1 MEGRVAIVTGAGRN
15 IGRGIALALAD
26 GGAAVVVNARANMQE
41 AQAVA
46 GEIERAGGKAL
57 AVTADVADAEAV
69 QAMVAAAAARFGRI
83 DILVNNAA
91 VRVEQ
96 AFEGMTL
103 AQWRAVTRIILDGA
117 FNCVQAC
124 LPHLKQSGGGAIIN
138 IGGLSAHT
146 GAARRPHVVTA
157 KAGLIGF
164 TRALAHELAPDKIR
178 VNTVT
183 PGLMATPRPAG
194 AARAAA
200 SFARDRARR
209 PPRRARRHRRRRA
222 LPLRPRRELHHRPEH
237 AGERRDVFGVMRR
250 FVPQAAAL
258 TVPPSLGLPEFAN
271 SGEHKTKRSD
281 LLAVLDRSVHD
292 LVRTCCPGFHP
303 GLDER
308 ARLLLRARSGPA
320 AKPGRPGP
328 ADQSVGADVM
338 HEVFQLTGRRC
349 ASRSLI

>member
-1 MEGRVAIVTGAGRN
+1 MTKELEGRVAIVTGAGRN
-15 IGRGIALALAD
+15 IGRGIALALAE

-103 AQWRAVTRIILDGA
+103 AQWRAVTSIILDGA

-124 LPHLKQSGGGAIIN
+124 LPHLKQSGDGAIIN

-183 PGLMATPRPAG
+183 PGLMATPRPPG
-194 AARAAA
+194 APVPQHHALVTALADRRGEPDDIAAA
-200 SFARDRARR
+200 VRFLCGPGASFIT
-209 PPRRARRHRRRRA
+209 
-222 LPLRPRRELHHRPEH
+222 
-237 AGERRDVFGVMRR
+237 GQNMQVNGGTF
-250 FVPQAAAL
+250 
-258 TVPPSLGLPEFAN
+258 LG
-271 SGEHKTKRSD
+271 
-281 LLAVLDRSVHD
+281 
-292 LVRTCCPGFHP
+292 
-303 GLDER
+303 
-308 ARLLLRARSGPA
+308 
-320 AKPGRPGP
+320 
-328 ADQSVGADVM
+328 
-338 HEVFQLTGRRC
+338 
-349 ASRSLI
+349 